1 MVKFRPGG
9 FFDLL
14 FNIELKKVGVKI
26 FREISYFS
34 SPIELSA
41 GQPRPTLEF
50 AGISRSHDGTFHKLE
65 YPVQYLVLVKLG
77 SYSKFA
83 QKLILAGTAGT
94 VPWDT
99 NPTESRHL
107 WDASPGTGTE
117 ICRDSR
123 DWDCNAWDSPGR
135 LESRD
140 SNPGTENPWDSW
152 DCPMPI
158 PDLTT

>member
-1 MVKFRPGG
+1 MGIVINWNI
-9 FFDLL
+9 L
-14 FNIELKKVGVKI
+14 FNIWFWLNWGLIRNLRK
-26 FREISYFS
+26 
-34 SPIELSA
+34 
-41 GQPRPTLEF
+41 
-50 AGISRSHDGTFHKLE
+50 
-65 YPVQYLVLVKLG
+65 
-77 SYSKFA
+77 
-83 QKLILAGTAGT
+83 KLILAGTAGT

-123 DWDCNAWDSPGR
+123 DWDWNPWDSPGR

-140 SNPGTENPWDSW
+140 SSPGTENPWDSW

-158 PDLTT
+158 PGWDRREFKIFFWAKNSSGPGRPGIEIFLDGAVW